1 MGIKK
6 IWDDP
11 AAAMEPH
18 EYRVGWTYSNMHW
31 STIIFYTTWLWSSLS
46 GAWFK
51 EVSIT
56 GLSTLLLLTSYRLFC
71 YETGMPIHE
80 AQKKQ
85 KTVDSDQ

>member
-1 MGIKK
+1 MGVFCNLK

-31 STIIFYTTWLWSSLS
+31 STIKLGCGLHFQV
-46 GAWFK
+46 

-80 AQKKQ
+80 AQTK